1 MATTRCKHG
10 SLLTVHNRTIDQ
22 GHAIADLRLRLETA
36 EAGIGKLN
44 DNMVPRELRA
54 KVAEEAATAKLRPQ
68 PASTLE
74 QRMVGALKA
83 QQPTMYEDYLVKV
96 AGICAKVAEDGR

>member
-44 DNMVPRELRA
+44 ESDRMVCTDTRCGLCST
-54 KVAEEAATAKLRPQ
+54 VRPQ